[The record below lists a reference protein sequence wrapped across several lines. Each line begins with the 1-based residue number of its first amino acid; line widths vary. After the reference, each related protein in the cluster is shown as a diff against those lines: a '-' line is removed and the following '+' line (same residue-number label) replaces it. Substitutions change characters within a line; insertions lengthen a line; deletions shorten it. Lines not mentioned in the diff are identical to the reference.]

1 MTTMSRHPRRT
12 SPLLAI
18 VAAVLLL
25 TPACANKTKPLQTIT
40 ITHDALATA
49 QDLEVNLCLGAA
61 NTAAAAALPAVNHC
75 TTALARQIG
84 LTDAVHQS
92 IPPQLATASA
102 LPKPTPHQPPNRP
115 PTGRL
120 AAA

>member
-1 MTTMSRHPRRT
+1 MTTMSKHPRRT

-61 NTAAAAALPAVNHC
+61 NTAAAAALPAVNHR
-75 TTALARQIG
+75 TTPLARQIR
-84 LTDAVHQS
+84 LTHPLHHAIHAHLS
-92 IPPQLATASA
+92 TALA
-102 LPKPTPHQPPNRP
+102 LPNPVTH
-115 PTGRL
+115 
-120 AAA
+120 

>member
-61 NTAAAAALPAVNHC
+61 NTAPAAALPAANHR
-75 TTALARQIG
+75 TTPLARQTG
-84 LTDAVHQS
+84 LTDAAPQS
-92 IPPQLATASA
+92 LPAQLPAAS
-102 LPKPTPHQPPNRP
+102 
-115 PTGRL
+115 
-120 AAA
+120 

>member
-84 LTDAVHQS
+84 LTDAIHQS
-92 IPPQLATASA
+92 IPS
-102 LPKPTPHQPPNRP
+102 QPPTAFP
-115 PTGRL
+115 PHNSTTHHL
-120 AAA
+120 P